1 MSKKPAYS
9 TVQKLSIDRIKTA
22 DDNPRTAVED
32 VELKELANSISV
44 VGIIHPITVYLVDT
58 KKKLYQIIAGERRY
72 MATKMIGS
80 KTIDAR
86 ILINPTPEIISEIQ
100 IIENCQ
106 REGIHPLDE
115 CNAYSKLKWDAEE
128 IALRI
133 GKPVKYVNDRLN
145 LALLSVYAKGLFREN
160 KMSLGH
166 ALQLVKIKHTDQD
179 KVLNEIL
186 LTTGRGEEK
195 KVLGINT
202 VWQLKNVI
210 ARKASVALTEAV
222 FNKKS
227 NKLYFEAGS
236 CLTCTK
242 RSGANKTLFND
253 VEEGDICFDPNC
265 FAIKSMRH
273 CIAQE
278 NELIKQG
285 HQVIRLTSI
294 YDSQFAEEYGLQ
306 SDFMLNITP
315 VELHDKVETIG
326 IYFEHPVKSKI
337 GTIVSISNR
346 VEEQA
351 PAKTEQGEKAL
362 FAFRKTLMNAM
373 GQRIGEFDCETIPL
387 PIVKHLAINEFC
399 QMEAQLQ
406 HEIAKFYKWKF
417 PVVYTSDECKN
428 ILIAEMEEK
437 SYQDVVQLLLTCY
450 VYSFLQTAPMLAPE
464 YKLISSLCLAWK
476 IDLLAIADKVGKE
489 HGVELNV
496 LKKLL

>member
-1 MSKKPAYS
+1 MKKLPVYS
-9 TVQKLSIDRIKTA
+9 TVQKINTDHIETA
-22 DDNPRTAVED
+22 EENPRTAMED

-44 VGIIHPITVYLVDT
+44 VGIIHPITIYTVDA
-58 KKKLYQIIAGERRY
+58 KKKRYKIIAGERRY
-72 MATKMIGS
+72 RATKMIGS

-86 ILINPTPEIISEIQ
+86 ILLNPTPEIISEIQ

-133 GKPVKYVNDRLN
+133 GKPVKYVHDRLN
-145 LALLSVYAKGLFREN
+145 LALLSEYSKGLFREN
-160 KMSLGH
+160 KMSLAH

-210 ARKASVALTEAV
+210 ARKASVALSEAV

-236 CLTCTK
+236 CLTCVK
-242 RSGANKTLFND
+242 RSGANKNLFND
-253 VEEGDICFDPNC
+253 VEEGDICFDANC
-265 FAIKSMRH
+265 FMLKSINH
-273 CIAQE
+273 CIAKE
-278 NELIKQG
+278 KALLEHGCK
-285 HQVIRLTSI
+285 VVRLTGI
-294 YDSQFAEEYGLQ
+294 YDSQFAKEYDLR
-306 SDFMLNITP
+306 SDFMLTTTP
-315 VELHDKVETIG
+315 IEIHDKVSDVG

-337 GTIVSISNR
+337 GTIVRI
-346 VEEQA
+346 EYKEAEQE
-351 PAKTEQGEKAL
+351 PTKTDSGEKAL
-362 FAFRKTLMNAM
+362 FAFRKTLMNAI

-387 PIVKHLAINEFC
+387 PVAKHLVINEFC
-399 QMEAQLQ
+399 NMEPHLQ
-406 HEIAKFYKWKF
+406 QEIAKFYKWKF
-417 PVVYTSDECKN
+417 PIVFTSVEHKN
-428 ILIAEMEEK
+428 HLITEME
-437 SYQDVVQLLLTCY
+437 SMDYQSVVQLLLTCY
-450 VYSFLQTAPMLAPE
+450 VYSFLQTAPVLAPE

-496 LKKLL
+496 IKKLL